1 MSKKIFSI
9 SDMKYSWILLL
20 SALIFGIFNYMDRF
34 YSNDPVWIL
43 VGYWISIAV
52 AVLWTALN
60 YISHI
65 RLNSMYK
72 KQDDLQLYVN
82 QLAISDEDKLELRTY
97 LEDFVEDL
105 MKQGKT
111 EADATREAINQFKIQ
126 EFLSLSKNSMFFN
139 LHGHYYLIGW
149 TIVSI
154 IAFIIVWLLGITI
167 FPYRSITLTIESIF
181 IVYAIGIF
189 GTFVMY
195 KMIDVV
201 IYRKFKE
208 LF

>member
-9 SDMKYSWILLL
+9 GDMKYRWILLF
-20 SALIFGIFNYMDRF
+20 STLIFGIFNYTDRL

-43 VGYWISIAV
+43 VGYWISIAI

-65 RLNSMYK
+65 RMNSMYK

-82 QLAISDEDKLELRTY
+82 QLAMSDEDKLELRTY

-105 MKQGKT
+105 MKQGNT
-111 EADATREAINQFKIQ
+111 EADATREAINQFKVK
-126 EFLSLSKNSMFFN
+126 EFLSLSKNTMFFN

-181 IVYAIGIF
+181 IAYAIGIF

-195 KMIDVV
+195 KMIDAV